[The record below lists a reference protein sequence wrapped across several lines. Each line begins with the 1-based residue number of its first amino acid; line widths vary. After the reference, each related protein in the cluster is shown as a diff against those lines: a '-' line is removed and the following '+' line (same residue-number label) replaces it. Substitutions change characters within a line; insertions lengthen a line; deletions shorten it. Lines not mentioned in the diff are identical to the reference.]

1 MKKESK
7 KLNAFQNLFNY
18 LNNHVNALNNSK
30 LFAGLMIIILNI
42 ASRFVTIKLS
52 KTMESYLKFT
62 FSRDVLI
69 FAIAWMGTRDIYVAL
84 FVVILFIVCMDFIF
98 NENSDYCILTENFT
112 GYHTSL
118 LQDKISDEDIKK
130 AKETLEKAEKQKN
143 EETKDNE
150 SKCRCTC
157 GHTNNPNK
165 QVIHENSYPIQS
177 NMYSQSS
184 LYSNYS

>member
-7 KLNAFQNLFNY
+7 KTNTFEKLLNY

-62 FSRDVLI
+62 FSRDILI

-84 FVVILFIVCMDFIF
+84 IVVFGFILCMDFIF
-98 NENSDYCILTENFT
+98 NENSKYCILTEHFT
-112 GYHTSL
+112 GYHASL
-118 LQDKISDEDIKK
+118 LQDKVSDEDVKK
-130 AKETLEKAEKQKN
+130 AKETLEKAEKQKK
-143 EETKDNE
+143 EESAEGKN
-150 SKCRCTC
+150 RCVHC
-157 GHTNNPNK
+157 GDTILSSTNNEVPNHAVN
-165 QVIHENSYPIQS
+165 QYQPASSI
-177 NMYSQSS
+177 YSP
-184 LYSNYS
+184 YS

>member
-1 MKKESK
+1 MKKQTK
-7 KLNAFQNLFNY
+7 KLNAFENLFYY

-69 FAIAWMGTRDIYVAL
+69 FAIAWMGTRDIYVSL
-84 FVVILFIVCMDFIF
+84 IVVLGFIICMDFIF
-98 NENSDYCILTENFT
+98 NENSKFCILTEHFT
-112 GYHTSL
+112 DYHTSL
-118 LQDKISDEDIKK
+118 LEDKISEDDVKK

-143 EETKDNE
+143 EENKENKE
-150 SKCRCTC
+150 KKSKCSVC
-157 GHTNNPNK
+157 GDEPSNSIKKENPSNPHI
-165 QVIHENSYPIQS
+165 QYQTSNS
-177 NMYSQSS
+177 MYSS
-184 LYSNYS
+184 YS